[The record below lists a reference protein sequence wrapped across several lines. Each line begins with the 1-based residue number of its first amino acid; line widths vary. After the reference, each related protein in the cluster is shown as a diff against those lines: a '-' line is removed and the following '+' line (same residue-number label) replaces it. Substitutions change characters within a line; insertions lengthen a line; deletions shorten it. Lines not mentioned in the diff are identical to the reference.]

1 MMSRSQR
8 IVRRILLSLAAGLLV
23 GFALSEISFLFLR
36 QDNRP
41 AGEVELVIPRGTAEK
56 VEAGESP
63 LSIPEGMSFVRGDVL
78 VVQNQDVVDHQLGP
92 LWIPAG
98 QTASLN
104 LDEEN
109 NFVYSCSFSAS
120 SVFGIDVS
128 EPVTIWTRITG
139 ILFSGLPMGAVIWIY
154 SLVIWPMDRKKE
166 SDEDPPS
173 VQS

>member
-1 MMSRSQR
+1 MSRTQR
-8 IVRRILLSLAAGLLV
+8 IFGRILVSLAAGLLV

-36 QDNRP
+36 QENRP
-41 AGEVELVIPRGTAEK
+41 AGEVELVIPMGTAEK

-63 LSIPEGMSFVRGDVL
+63 PAIPEGMSFVRGDVL
-78 VVQNQDVVDHQLGP
+78 VVENRDVVDHQLGP

-109 NFVYSCSFSAS
+109 NFIYSCSFSES

-128 EPVTIWTRITG
+128 EPVTIWTRVTG

-154 SLVIWPMDRKKE
+154 SLVIWPMDGKKE
-166 SDEDPPS
+166 EKNDPPT
-173 VQS
+173 VQP